1 MVMGYMY
8 LLAFI
13 RKKNQQMNYKFTILL
28 FAILLMS
35 CKSKEESESKLSFP
49 TEDSFKEKL
58 NKDEGLK
65 SQILFDEKSKIYTNN
80 LYNISMDF
88 PDNWEVDMGTSEN
101 SLVRGVQKDS
111 GITFIVVPI
120 ELQKGSRTYNL
131 QSQLLDAYDSDKKM
145 YEKVMTD
152 NLEKLIGQKVLN
164 YETEKSYLKNQKTIK
179 SKYETVMRDL
189 DVEYNM
195 TTITQSFWRP
205 PYSFTISLSLPSIW
219 YEENPQKYNWIFSNF
234 FFTK

>member
-1 MVMGYMY
+1 
-8 LLAFI
+8 
-13 RKKNQQMNYKFTILL
+13 MNYKITIIILL
-28 FAILLMS
+28 LLLTS
-35 CKSKEESESKLSFP
+35 CKKREKSASKDLPFP

-58 NKDEGLK
+58 NKDKALEA
-65 SQILFDEKSKIYTNN
+65 QVLFDEKSKIYTNK

-101 SLVRGVQKDS
+101 SLVRGIQKDS
-111 GITFIVVPI
+111 GITFIVIPI

-152 NLEKLIGQKVLN
+152 NIEKLIGQKVLN
-164 YETEKSYLKNQKTIK
+164 FETEKSYMKNQKTIK

-195 TTITQSFWRP
+195 TTVTQSFWRP
-205 PYSFTISLSLPSIW
+205 PYSYTISLSLPSIW
-219 YEENPQKYNWIFSNF
+219 YEENPTKYDWLFSNF